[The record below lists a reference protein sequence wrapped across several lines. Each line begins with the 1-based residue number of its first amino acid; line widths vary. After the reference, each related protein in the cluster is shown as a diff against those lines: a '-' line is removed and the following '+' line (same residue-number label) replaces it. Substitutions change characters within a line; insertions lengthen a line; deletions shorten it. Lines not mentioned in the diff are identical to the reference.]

1 MFFSD
6 GVWEGIPFLFF
17 ILFSRMIFKII
28 VRNFPM
34 AFAKTNRWEWPRSSS
49 GSWKHA
55 KCVRKHER
63 SKMSWL
69 IEDKSRSE
77 EDVSAPC
84 TQRCVSGHAT
94 EDWRQNI
101 RQTLANFY
109 KLWQTLTHSYKLGHL
124 RPGQWTWGGALKQ
137 AAAKMRQFLT
147 RWGHICNACREGFL
161 SFHECCFAVCN
172 YPLMITYISNKLVV
186 LASWRGYP
194 PP

>member
-17 ILFSRMIFKII
+17 ILFPRMIFKMI

-77 EDVSAPC
+77 EDVSGPC

-94 EDWRQNI
+94 EDWRQN
-101 RQTLANFY
+101 
-109 KLWQTLTHSYKLGHL
+109 SYKLLQTWANLATYALDNGHGAGRWSKL
-124 RPGQWTWGGALKQ
+124 RP
-137 AAAKMRQFLT
+137 
-147 RWGHICNACREGFL
+147 RWGSFSHGGGIYAMHAERGFFLFMNVALLFAISKGSKQNKIHCQLTGSTNASYL
-161 SFHECCFAVCN
+161 
-172 YPLMITYISNKLVV
+172 TT
-186 LASWRGYP
+186 WW
-194 PP
+194 

>member
-1 MFFSD
+1 MFYSD
-6 GVWEGIPFLFF
+6 GVWEGTPFLFF

-84 TQRCVSGHAT
+84 TQRAWVGMRLKIDDKISG
-94 EDWRQNI
+94 
-101 RQTLANFY
+101 
-109 KLWQTLTHSYKLGHL
+109 KLWQTLTNSDKLLQTLTNLGKLSHL

-172 YPLMITYISNKLVV
+172 
-186 LASWRGYP
+186 
-194 PP
+194 